1 MKWLLRGDFTSF
13 ISLFF
18 GPTLYVDEGEAR
30 AQLFGYSPDLISLHI
45 FEDQAMKNQNMDV
58 PSKAFQL

>member
-1 MKWLLRGDFTSF
+1 MWMKGKRVLNF
-13 ISLFF
+13 
-18 GPTLYVDEGEAR
+18 
-30 AQLFGYSPDLISLHI
+30 FGYSPDLISLHI